1 MRDLT
6 RRFLAAWR
14 LELRLLVRHWAYPLL
29 LAAWSAFV
37 IYVFRDQAVISPEA
51 ALNRD
56 LGHFSI
62 GISSLAALLLGAAGA
77 GRSQRTR
84 FASLEESYP
93 TGAEVLLGR
102 WLAGVVALLPTQ
114 VAAVAIAGRA
124 GPASSLWRGLPTFVL
139 EATITVAFCT
149 AVGWLL
155 VSWLGPR
162 RWVYPLL
169 AGGWLGCLGLPVFLG
184 RRNLGIPGAELLDF
198 MRSDTG
204 SYEELW
210 GRLFEGALPVWF
222 NLFYAGLAALGVALV
237 VARVAAR
244 RRRRAPLVPAALAL
258 AALVVAAA
266 SATAYVQQVR
276 AWEARA
282 VDRGKPRPL
291 PGPGDLAT
299 AAVETIDAWEI
310 AVDLTDPAS
319 PRFDARFTLRNAG
332 SEPITAATLTL
343 HRDLAIT
350 MSSLPYARDGDVL
363 TLTLSEP
370 LAPGATRDLRL
381 AYAGPIWAFIAGFD
395 QTPYPVT
402 FTAADGVRLAHS
414 GGWYPVPGRMLAPPD
429 WSEPTHPPA
438 AFHLAVTVP
447 EGWGVFSNLPAT
459 GDTTFASERATW
471 VVLFASP
478 RLRTEQVGASTIVA
492 PEALLPR
499 ARALIPEYEAVLA
512 DLARYFPGPA
522 PKGLTLAILDSLPAP
537 GMPYQTPPAG
547 CQPLVVISQS
557 TPEDVKR
564 YAFDRRYFIGTA
576 LAADLWS
583 LAGGDP
589 DGSSVFDGAQ
599 FYLWARHVAGDDPK
613 RFEQELTA
621 SGMPYAAPVARALR
635 EVDVRHG
642 EAGLREVIARMIAEE
657 ETLRSLE
664 PDELAA
670 WVREVAGA
678 P

>member
-1 MRDLT
+1 MSSL
-6 RRFLAAWR
+6 LARALIAWR

-499 ARALIPEYEAVLA
+499 ARALVPDYEALLA

-522 PKGLTLAILDSLPAP
+522 PKGLTFAVLDTLPGTAA
-537 GMPYQTPPAG
+537 YTPPAG
-547 CQPLVVISQS
+547 DQPLVIMSGT
-557 TPEDVKR
+557 TPRDLKK
-564 YAFDRRYFIGTA
+564 YPLNRRYVMGDA
-576 LAADLWS
+576 LAADLWG
-583 LAGGDP
+583 LAGGAP
-589 DGSSVFDGAQ
+589 ELPFLFHVVQES
-599 FYLWARHVAGDDPK
+599 LWARHVAGGDPE
-613 RFEQELTA
+613 RF
-621 SGMPYAAPVARALR
+621 RR
-635 EVDVRHG
+635 EVTDALGGGQADPAVVALAKIEARRGEDGVRQ
-642 EAGLREVIARMIAEE
+642 VIARMIAEQQ
-657 ETLRSLE
+657 TLRGLA
-664 PDELAA
+664 PAELAA
-670 WVREVAGA
+670 WIEEAGGA
-678 P
+678 R